1 MLMRKRRRSKDLNI
15 NIDNKRSRKVNLK
28 STSGLSFYE
37 KESRVNGG
45 LIMEIGTYVFWTVA
59 MALLAFVFIYCFGIR
74 TSVVGVSMQ
83 PTLYHGEE
91 ILIDRFSYF
100 FSAPKSG
107 DVVVFLP
114 NGNENTH
121 YYVKRVI
128 GVPGDTVLIENG
140 IIYVNEEFYED
151 KSLYDK
157 IEDGGIAE
165 TGIVLGEDEFF
176 VLGDNRN
183 NSEDSRSSN
192 IGVVRREYI
201 IGKAWM
207 HLKYGDQQLG
217 LIK

>member
-1 MLMRKRRRSKDLNI
+1 MRKRRRSKDLNI
-15 NIDNKRSRKVNLK
+15 NIDNKRRRKVNLK

-165 TGIVLGEDEFF
+165 TGIVLDEDEFF